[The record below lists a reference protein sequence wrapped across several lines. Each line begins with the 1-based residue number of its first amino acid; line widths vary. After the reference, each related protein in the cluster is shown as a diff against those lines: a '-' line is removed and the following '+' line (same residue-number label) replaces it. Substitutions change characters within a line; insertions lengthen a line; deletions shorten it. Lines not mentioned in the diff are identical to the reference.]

1 MRSLFFLF
9 LLINFYLPSKEFSFK
24 STKGQKFK
32 IECNIDGKQYL
43 NGKLVASYN
52 QKYKTIRTIKN
63 VDGTKAEIEDDYYYY
78 NINKFLA
85 NNEMLQIT
93 DNNIITYY
101 RESNGIMTV
110 QDDQK
115 IPSIRNAPFFPNRA
129 ILPGDKWNSSATEV
143 QDVYNDNTLSFFPID
158 VSYEFIGYEETD
170 DKNIAKIL
178 YQYHLRAQ
186 NNFTN
191 KIDNR
196 ILYIDG
202 ISKTLMFF
210 DIENGTRIKELYER
224 QYFIKTKNGEYVLNF
239 EISDSGERIW
249 TPIELMKKEELVD
262 DIKKDF
268 EENSIKDA
276 TVEEDD
282 IGLKITLQNIRFAP
296 ESSKLERSEME
307 RLDSISNILE
317 KYRGKGILV
326 VGHTTDRGTEKGR
339 KILSQ
344 ERARSVAEYLIIRE
358 AVDKSKLSYYGK
370 GGEEPI
376 ADNNTEEGLN
386 LNRRVEI
393 FILEE

>member
-1 MRSLFFLF
+1 MKALFFLF
-9 LLINFYLPSKEFSFK
+9 LLINFYLFSEEFSFK
-24 STKGQKFK
+24 PIKGQKFK
-32 IECNIDGKQYL
+32 IECNIDGQQYL

-93 DNNIITYY
+93 DNNIVTYY

-115 IPSIRNAPFFPNRA
+115 IPSIRSAPFFPNRT
-129 ILPGDKWNSSATEV
+129 IIPGDKWSSPATEV

-170 DKNIAKIL
+170 DKKIAKIL

-210 DIENGTRIKELYER
+210 DFDNGTRIKELYER

-239 EISDSGERIW
+239 EITDSGERIW

-268 EENSIKDA
+268 EENNIKDA
-276 TVEEDD
+276 TIEKDD

-296 ESSKLERSEME
+296 ESSTLEPSEIE

-317 KYRGKGILV
+317 KYKGKGILV

-344 ERARSVAEYLIIRE
+344 ERAKSVAEYLIIRE

>member
-1 MRSLFFLF
+1 MRALFFLF
-9 LLINFYLPSKEFSFK
+9 LLINFYITSEEFSFK
-24 STKGQKFK
+24 SIKGQKFK
-32 IECNIDGKQYL
+32 IECAIDGQQYL

-93 DNNIITYY
+93 DNNIVTYY

-115 IPSIRNAPFFPNRA
+115 IPSIRSAPFFPNRT
-129 ILPGDKWNSSATEV
+129 IIPGDKWSSPATEV

-170 DKNIAKIL
+170 DKKIAKIL

-210 DIENGTRIKELYER
+210 DFDNGTRIKELYER

-239 EISDSGERIW
+239 EITDSGERIW

-268 EENSIKDA
+268 EENNIKDA
-276 TVEEDD
+276 TIEKDD

-296 ESSKLERSEME
+296 ESSTLEPSEIE

-317 KYRGKGILV
+317 KYKGKGILV

-344 ERARSVAEYLIIRE
+344 ERAKSVAEYLIIRE

>member
-1 MRSLFFLF
+1 MRALFFLF
-9 LLINFYLPSKEFSFK
+9 LLINFYITSEEFSFK
-24 STKGQKFK
+24 SIKGQKFK
-32 IECNIDGKQYL
+32 IECAIDGQQYL

-93 DNNIITYY
+93 DNNIVTYY

-115 IPSIRNAPFFPNRA
+115 IPSIRSAPFFPNRS
-129 ILPGDKWNSSATEV
+129 IIPGDKWSSPATEV

-170 DKNIAKIL
+170 DKKIAKIL

-210 DIENGTRIKELYER
+210 DFDNGTRIKELYER

-239 EISDSGERIW
+239 EITDSGERIW

-268 EENSIKDA
+268 EENNIKDA
-276 TVEEDD
+276 TIEKDD

-296 ESSKLERSEME
+296 ESSTLEPSEIE

-317 KYRGKGILV
+317 KYKGKGILV

-344 ERARSVAEYLIIRE
+344 ERAKSVAEYLIIRE

>member
-1 MRSLFFLF
+1 MRALFFL
-9 LLINFYLPSKEFSFK
+9 LLIINFYLTSEEISFK
-24 STKGQKFK
+24 SIKGQKFK
-32 IECNIDGKQYL
+32 IECAIDGKQYL
-43 NGKLVASYN
+43 NGKLVASYS

-63 VDGTKAEIEDDYYYY
+63 VEENKAEIEDDYYYY
-78 NINKFLA
+78 NVNKFLA
-85 NNEMLQIT
+85 NNEILQIT
-93 DNNIITYY
+93 DNDIITYY
-101 RESNGIMTV
+101 RDSNGVMDV
-110 QDDQK
+110 QNDQK
-115 IPSIRNAPFFPNRA
+115 IPSIRNAPYFPDHS
-129 ILPGDKWNSSATEV
+129 IVPGDKWNSCATEV
-143 QDVYNDNTLSFFPID
+143 QDIYNDNTLSFFPID
-158 VSYEFIGYEETD
+158 VSYEFIGYDETG
-170 DKNIAKIL
+170 DKKIAKIL
-178 YQYHLRAQ
+178 YQYHLKAK
-186 NNFTN
+186 NDFTN

-202 ISKTLMFF
+202 VSKTLMFF
-210 DIENGTRIKELYER
+210 DAENGTRTKEIYER

-239 EISDSGERIW
+239 EITDSGERIW

-276 TVEEDD
+276 TVEKDD

-296 ESSKLERSEME
+296 ESSKLEPSEIE

-317 KYRGKGILV
+317 KYKGKSILV
-326 VGHTTDRGTEKGR
+326 VGHTTDRGTERGR

-344 ERARSVAEYLIIRE
+344 ERAKSVAEYLIIRE
-358 AVDKSKLSYYGK
+358 AVDRSKLSYYGK
-370 GGEEPI
+370 GGDEPI

>member
-1 MRSLFFLF
+1 MRALFFLF
-9 LLINFYLPSKEFSFK
+9 LLINFYLQSEEFSFK

-63 VDGTKAEIEDDYYYY
+63 VDGTKAVIEDDYYYY

-129 ILPGDKWNSSATEV
+129 IFPGDKWNSSATEV

-170 DKNIAKIL
+170 DKKTAKIL

-344 ERARSVAEYLIIRE
+344 ERAKSVAEYLIIRE